1 MILYNHPNGILFISI
16 LFILSMYY
24 YGKNCPCN
32 ELNTTC
38 IRKEFYGVQLSH
50 FIFFAFLGFVFPSY
64 FFVIQCLGI
73 LFELFEYYLDKNNDF
88 VIKYINGCLM
98 KKPKHKKNNPVYN
111 YSVYR
116 NIPKYVNP
124 IDKFFEIKNSTLHGW
139 HGSVAEVILNIFG
152 FLIGYFLNKILI
164 KYNG

>member
-1 MILYNHPNGILFISI
+1 MILYNHPNGILLISI

-24 YGKNCPCN
+24 YGKGCPCN
-32 ELNTTC
+32 EIDTKCT
-38 IRKEFYGVQLSH
+38 RREFYGVQYNH
-50 FIFFAFLGFVFPSY
+50 FVFFIILGFVFPSY
-64 FFVIQCLGI
+64 FFVIQFLGI

-98 KKPKHKKNNPVYN
+98 KKPKHIKNNPVYN

-124 IDKFFEIKNSTLHGW
+124 IDKFFGIKNSTLHGW
-139 HGSVAEVILNIFG
+139 HGSVAEVILNILG
-152 FLIGYFLNKILI
+152 FLIGYFLNKMII
-164 KYNG
+164 K